1 MKFLLILLIIGF
13 IIYRLVPFLLK
24 WFVVHKANQFT
35 QNAQNRSR
43 QQSSSQGNS
52 SRTNTSTTYANNSD
66 EEKVFSK
73 DEGEYVK
80 FEEIKDDK

>member
-43 QQSSSQGNS
+43 QQSARQGSSNQA
-52 SRTNTSTTYANNSD
+52 NTDATYTNNSD